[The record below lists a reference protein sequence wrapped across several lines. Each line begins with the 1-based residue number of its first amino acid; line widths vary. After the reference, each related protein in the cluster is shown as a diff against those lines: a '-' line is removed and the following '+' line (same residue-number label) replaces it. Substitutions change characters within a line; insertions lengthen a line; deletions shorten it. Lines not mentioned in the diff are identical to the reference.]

1 MHFSNENKGL
11 KSMIVTKRKGG
22 TEPLDMEKANKVLL
36 WACKGINGV
45 SASDIAMKAVPRL
58 YNGMLTTELSN
69 SFVQAAE
76 ELIADNYHY
85 AEVQSRLLIIDLLKR
100 VYGDW
105 DTIKPLSQ
113 VVRENTSAGFYDV
126 DIFGA
131 YTEAEWVI
139 FDAMIDHKRDYL
151 LMGAGIKQFSDKYL
165 TQDRSTGEIF
175 ETPQVAYALCA
186 IAGLMNFP
194 KELRVVQIKKTYNI
208 FSKGKVSLPTP
219 VLAGVRQKN
228 KQYSSCVLID
238 IGDDLDSINEGAKA
252 CSKMAAKRAGIGV
265 NVGRLRPKG
274 SKVGNGEV
282 VHTGIVPFLRQFE
295 SAIKACSQG
304 GIRDASATMFLP
316 CWHYEIEDVLVLKSP
331 KTIPENAVRR
341 LDYGIQWDSF
351 LKRKA
356 AKNETMTLFSPHEVP
371 DLYEAFFGK
380 DRKIFENL
388 YTKYEKDESLQF
400 RKQINARDL
409 LTAWLTQCVETG
421 RYYDFMADHVNTHT
435 PFKEPVYMSN
445 LCLVGDTEIE
455 ISTTRD
461 GVENNKK
468 IRLDLFCEMYQ
479 FGLWENIYVKTWKEG
494 NTIFSL
500 VSAAAQT
507 SVIRELM
514 EIEDEVGNVIK
525 CTPEHQIYTQNRGYV
540 MAKDLIETDILV
552 SAA

>member
-1 MHFSNENKGL
+1 MTNSQKDQLMF
-11 KSMIVTKRKGG
+11 VTKRKGKQ
-22 TEPLDMEKANKVLL
+22 EPLDMEKANKVLM

-58 YNGMLTTELSN
+58 YSGMKTTELSN

-85 AEVQSRLLIIDLLKR
+85 AEVQSRLLIVDLLKR

-113 VVRENTSAGFYDV
+113 VVRENIELGFYDV
-126 DIFGA
+126 DVFHA
-131 YTEAEWVI
+131 YTPEEWAI
-139 FDAMIDHKRDYL
+139 FDMMIDHSRDYL
-151 LMGAGIKQFSDKYL
+151 LMGAGVKQFTDKYL
-165 TQDRSTGEIF
+165 TQDRSTNTVF

-186 IAGLMNFP
+186 IAGLMNYP
-194 KELRVVQIKKTYNI
+194 KHLRIQQIKKTYNS

-238 IGDDLDSINEGAKA
+238 VGDNLDSINEGAKA
-252 CSKMAAKRAGIGV
+252 CSKMAAKRAGLGV

-274 SKVGNGEV
+274 SKVGIGEV
-282 VHTGIVPFLRQFE
+282 VHTGIVPFLRQYE
-295 SAIKACSQG
+295 STIKACSQG
-304 GIRDASATMFLP
+304 GIRDASATMYIP
-316 CWHYEIEDVLVLKSP
+316 AWHYEIEEVLILKSP

-341 LDYGIQWDSF
+341 LDYSLQWDSF
-351 LKRKA
+351 LKRRA
-356 AKNETMTLFSPHEVP
+356 AKNETMTLFSPHECP
-371 DLYEAFFGK
+371 DLYEAFFMK
-380 DRKIFENL
+380 DRSVFETL
-388 YTKYEKDESLQF
+388 YAKYEKDTSLQF
-400 RKQINARDL
+400 RKEINAREL
-409 LTAWLTQCVETG
+409 LVSWLTQAFETG

-435 PFKEPVYMSN
+435 PFKQPIFMSN

-479 FGLWENIYVKTWKEG
+479 FGLWENIYVKTWKEDK
-494 NTIFSL
+494 TIFCL